1 MIESA
6 TVPHVRWWIGSGFGA
21 LLVLMVVSLMLG
33 AYVISP
39 ADVVDWA
46 TGWMSNASNPAV
58 DRVLWSIRLPRVLGA
73 AILGGALAIVGA
85 VLQGTYRTPLADAH
99 LLGYSSAAGV
109 GAALGFAVTRVGAF
123 PIAPVLLAAAGG
135 ALYGALASV
144 FRSRTG
150 RDRFILAG
158 VAFGFALL
166 AWTGLFV
173 LIVDSPRVP
182 TLLFFVF
189 GTLAGTTWK
198 ILAAATI
205 VLVPSALALWR
216 YGPGIDL
223 LVLGD
228 REATHVGLDAT
239 RVVPTVVAVVGVAV
253 GASVALGGVV
263 GFVGL
268 IVPFLLRP
276 FVGSTLRVLIPA
288 TAVGGAIVVVVAD
301 TLARTVAAP
310 SEIPLGLITAAVG
323 GPFLAWL
330 LVRRRAT

>member
-1 MIESA
+1 MSESA
-6 TVPHVRWWIGSGFGA
+6 TVQHAGRWIGGGLAA
-21 LLVLMVVSLMLG
+21 LIALMSVSLMLG
-33 AYVISP
+33 AYVINP
-39 ADVVDWA
+39 AEVVDWA
-46 TGWMSNASNPAV
+46 TSWMTSASNPAV
-58 DRVLWSIRLPRVLGA
+58 DRVLSSIRLPRVLGA
-73 AILGGALAIVGA
+73 ATLGATLGLAGA

-99 LLGYSSAAGV
+99 LLGYSSAAGL
-109 GAALGFAVTRVGAF
+109 GAAIGFALTPVGTF
-123 PIAPVLLAAAGG
+123 PIAPVLLAAAAG
-135 ALYGALASV
+135 AAYGALASV

-150 RDRFILAG
+150 SDRFILAG

-205 VLVPSALALWR
+205 VLVPCVVVLWK

-228 REATHVGLDAT
+228 REATHVGLNAT

-268 IVPFLLRP
+268 LVPFLLRP
-276 FVGSTLRVLIPA
+276 FVGSTLRVLLPA
-288 TAVGGAIVVVVAD
+288 TAVGGGIVVVIAD

-310 SEIPLGLITAAVG
+310 SEVPLGLITAAAG